1 MIPYSPA
8 VLTAVLPSTC
18 DRPFSGRS
26 YERIGKS
33 QMMTFVVALRTVA
46 SPLRWRTQGGESGR
60 LTISSLLSKSSGM
73 LSGEVPESTNSA
85 ASTPSPAKPR
95 GRVVREFPP
104 PQAGIC
110 RSGPP
115 LQFPIVVTLSPGQ
128 HPFVQFG
135 HELANL
141 CLELLVLF
149 GKGLQAFLLRG
160 NRKVFLRGRST

>member
-1 MIPYSPA
+1 MA
-8 VLTAVLPSTC
+8 KV
-18 DRPFSGRS
+18 RS
-26 YERIGKS
+26 ASEKAKL
-33 QMMTFVVALRTVA
+33 MDFAVALRTAA
-46 SPLRWRTQGGESGR
+46 SPLRSSDRSQGGEGGR

-95 GRVVREFPP
+95 GRAVREFSPLL
-104 PQAGIC
+104 AGIC

-115 LQFPIVVTLSPGQ
+115 LQFPILVTLSPGQ

-135 HELANL
+135 HKLADL
-141 CLELLVLF
+141 RLELLVLF

-160 NRKVFLRGRST
+160 KRKVFLRGRSA